1 MLLVATVEAVGTGCK
16 RWNGG
21 CVTVPPPVT
30 TPPDDVVD
38 DVDS

>member
-1 MLLVATVEAVGTGCK
+1 MLLVAAVEAVVADGTGCK

-21 CVTVPPPVT
+21 CVVPAVT
-30 TPPDDVVD
+30 TPDDVVD

>member
-1 MLLVATVEAVGTGCK
+1 MAAVEAVGTGCK

-21 CVTVPPPVT
+21 CVTGPPAT
-30 TPPDDVVD
+30 TPDDVVD